1 VLSAAEAR
9 QMLDSIQSSTLTTIF
24 QLIARLTVSLLSTSG
39 DYEATV
45 TPTDLHSFDSQ
56 VTCRDARNS
65 TWNLHGLVAR

>member
-1 VLSAAEAR
+1 MLSAAEAR

-45 TPTDLHSFDSQ
+45 TPPTCAGLTVKSPVATPEIALGIYTD
-56 VTCRDARNS
+56 
-65 TWNLHGLVAR
+65 